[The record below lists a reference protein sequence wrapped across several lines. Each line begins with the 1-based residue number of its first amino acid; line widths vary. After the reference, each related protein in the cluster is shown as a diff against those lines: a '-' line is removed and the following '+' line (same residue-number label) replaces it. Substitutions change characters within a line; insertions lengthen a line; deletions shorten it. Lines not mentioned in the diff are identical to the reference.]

1 MDFINQGD
9 LELLEDLL
17 LKSAEE
23 IRTLQISKGLY
34 ASGKSAAEL
43 DVNIVNTIGQIVD
56 PAGSLEYQERGR
68 GPGGVNY
75 KAIYD
80 WLQWKK
86 YGMNWESE
94 RERKT
99 LAFLIARKIARY
111 GTSTH
116 IKGSPTGVISE
127 PINAIALQEFITT
140 LTNKKAIEITSDM
153 LKDLTQ

>member
-1 MDFINQGD
+1 MDFINKGD
-9 LELLEDLL
+9 IELLEDLL
-17 LKSAEE
+17 LKASEE
-23 IRTLQISKGLY
+23 IRTLQASKGLL
-34 ASGKSAAEL
+34 ASGKSAKEL
-43 DVNIVNTIGQIVD
+43 NVHMESSLGQIVD
-56 PAGSLEYQERGR
+56 PAGSFEYQERGR
-68 GPGGVNY
+68 GPGRVNY

-86 YGMNWESE
+86 YGMNWNSE
-94 RERKT
+94 RERKS
-99 LAFLIARKIARY
+99 LAFLIARKIAKF

-116 IKGSPTGVISE
+116 IKGQATGVISE